1 MSEMYQALYP
11 PEGGAPQG
19 FRCRQPDC
27 DGITRTEKGIR
38 AHLKQTHGLVAQGV
52 LFDVDPIRP
61 PKVAKGGKR
70 K

>member
-1 MSEMYQALYP
+1 VSEMYQALYP
-11 PEGGAPQG
+11 PEGGTPQG

-27 DGITRTEKGIR
+27 KGIARTEKGIR
-38 AHLKQTHGLVAQGV
+38 SHLKQAHGLVAQGV

-61 PKVAKGGKR
+61 PKTAKGKR